1 MKTVK
6 PIHPVSTLA
15 LAYANGSNYV
25 LNGQI
30 YANLPKGEGQLYRI
44 TPDGKLDPVSN
55 AEWDELARMAYL
67 DSITPPQG
75 AREIPTE

>member
-55 AEWDELARMAYL
+55 AEWDELARM
-67 DSITPPQG
+67 DVPSIHNRPPQE
-75 AREIPTE
+75 REIPTE